1 MTDSVSQQTNYGSD
15 LLHLRSDPRCV
26 SDCSLTVQ
34 ILQEKPGT
42 KRPTIVRV
50 ATSLFARRG
59 IDGTSMRDV
68 ADAAGVREAAIY
80 RYFESKEQMSRE
92 IFTSWYGWYSRQ
104 LRDIVRGVG
113 NTREKVASMTRLELS
128 TAAEQT
134 DAFIYFCENEIRFL
148 RSLPADVP
156 RAHELLIELVKD
168 GQERCEVKGGDATLL
183 ADMLGGALCTVATA
197 AIRRRRKEKVDLELI
212 ASSCWALIAA

>member
-1 MTDSVSQQTNYGSD
+1 MN
-15 LLHLRSDPRCV
+15 
-26 SDCSLTVQ
+26 
-34 ILQEKPGT
+34 ILEEKPGT
-42 KRPTIVRV
+42 KRPTIVRA

-92 IFTSWYGWYSRQ
+92 IFASWYGWYSCQ
-104 LRDIVRGVG
+104 LRDVVAGAG
-113 NTREKVASMTRLELS
+113 STPEKVAAMTRLELS
-128 TAAEQT
+128 TAAEHT
-134 DAFIYFCENEIRFL
+134 EAFIYFCENEIRFL

-156 RAHELLIELVKD
+156 CVHELLIEFVKD
-168 GQERCEVKGGDATLL
+168 GQRRGEVKRGDATLL

-197 AIRRRRKEKVDLELI
+197 ATRRRRKEGEIDLELI

>member
-1 MTDSVSQQTNYGSD
+1 ME
-15 LLHLRSDPRCV
+15 
-26 SDCSLTVQ
+26 
-34 ILQEKPGT
+34 ILAEKPNT

-50 ATSLFARRG
+50 ATSLFASRG

-68 ADAAGVREAAIY
+68 SDAAGVREAAIY
-80 RYFESKEQMSRE
+80 RYFEGKEQMSRE
-92 IFTSWYGWYSRQ
+92 IFVSWYGWYSRQ

-113 NTREKVASMTRLELS
+113 STREKVAAMTRLELS

-148 RSLPADVP
+148 KSLPADVP
-156 RAHELLIELVKD
+156 RVHKLFTELVKD
-168 GQERCEVKGGDATLL
+168 GQKRGEVKPGDAVLL
-183 ADMLGGALCTVATA
+183 GDMLGGALCTVATA
-197 AIRRRRKEKVDLELI
+197 VIRRRRKEEIDLELI

>member
-1 MTDSVSQQTNYGSD
+1 M
-15 LLHLRSDPRCV
+15 H
-26 SDCSLTVQ
+26 
-34 ILQEKPGT
+34 ILEEKPGT
-42 KRPTIVRV
+42 KRPTIVRE
-50 ATSLFARRG
+50 ATSLFARQG

-104 LRDIVRGVG
+104 LRDIIRGVG
-113 NTREKVASMTRLELS
+113 STRKKVAAMTRLELS
-128 TAAEQT
+128 IAAEHT
-134 DAFIYFCENEIRFL
+134 DAFTYFCENEFRFL

-168 GQERCEVKGGDATLL
+168 GQKRGEVKRGDSVLL
-183 ADMLGGALCTVATA
+183 ADMLGGALCTVATGV
-197 AIRRRRKEKVDLELI
+197 IRRRRKEEIDLELI

>member
-1 MTDSVSQQTNYGSD
+1 MEI
-15 LLHLRSDPRCV
+15 LL
-26 SDCSLTVQ
+26 
-34 ILQEKPGT
+34 EKPRT

-68 ADAAGVREAAIY
+68 ADGAGVREAAIY
-80 RYFESKEQMSRE
+80 RYFESKEQLSRK
-92 IFTSWYGWYSRQ
+92 IFVSWYGWYSRQ

-113 NTREKVASMTRLELS
+113 SSREKVASMTRLELS
-128 TAAEQT
+128 TAREQT

-148 RSLPADVP
+148 KSLPADVP
-156 RAHELLIELVKD
+156 RAHELLVELVKI
-168 GQERCEVKGGDATLL
+168 GQERGEVKDGDATLL
-183 ADMLGGALCTVATA
+183 ADMVGGALCTVATGV
-197 AIRRRRKEKVDLELI
+197 IRRRRREDIDLELI

>member
-1 MTDSVSQQTNYGSD
+1 MK
-15 LLHLRSDPRCV
+15 
-26 SDCSLTVQ
+26 
-34 ILQEKPGT
+34 ILQEKLGT

-59 IDGTSMRDV
+59 IDGTSMREV

-80 RYFESKEQMSRE
+80 RYFEGKEHMSRE
-92 IFTSWYGWYSRQ
+92 IFASWYGWYSRQ
-104 LRDIVRGVG
+104 LRDIVQGDSS
-113 NTREKVASMTRLELS
+113 TREKVAAMTRLELS
-128 TAAEQT
+128 TATEHT

-148 RSLPADVP
+148 RSLPADAP
-156 RAHELLIELVKD
+156 RVDQLLIELVKD
-168 GQERCEVKGGDATLL
+168 GQKRGEVKHGDAILL

-197 AIRRRRKEKVDLELI
+197 VIRRRRKEEIDSELI

>member
-1 MTDSVSQQTNYGSD
+1 
-15 LLHLRSDPRCV
+15 
-26 SDCSLTVQ
+26 VQ

-42 KRPTIVRV
+42 KRPTIVRT

-92 IFTSWYGWYSRQ
+92 IFASWYGWYSRQ
-104 LRDIVRGVG
+104 LRDILRGVG
-113 NTREKVASMTRLELS
+113 STREKVASMTRLELS

-148 RSLPADVP
+148 SSLPADVP
-156 RAHELLIELVKD
+156 RSHKLLVELVKD
-168 GQERCEVKGGDATLL
+168 GQERREVKGGDATLL

-197 AIRRRRKEKVDLELI
+197 VIRRRRKEEIDLELI

>member
-1 MTDSVSQQTNYGSD
+1 MK
-15 LLHLRSDPRCV
+15 
-26 SDCSLTVQ
+26 

-42 KRPTIVRV
+42 KRPTIVRA

-80 RYFESKEQMSRE
+80 RYFEGKQEMSRE
-92 IFTSWYGWYSRQ
+92 IFASWYGWYSRQ
-104 LRDIVRGVG
+104 LRDIVRSVG
-113 NTREKVASMTRLELS
+113 STRDKVAAMTRLELS
-128 TAAEQT
+128 TATEHT

-156 RAHELLIELVKD
+156 RADELLIELVKD
-168 GQERCEVKGGDATLL
+168 GQKRGEVKHGDAVML

-197 AIRRRRKEKVDLELI
+197 AIRRRRKKEIDLELI

>member
-1 MTDSVSQQTNYGSD
+1 MK
-15 LLHLRSDPRCV
+15 
-26 SDCSLTVQ
+26 
-34 ILQEKPGT
+34 ILQEKPAT
-42 KRPTIVRV
+42 KRPTIVHT

-104 LRDIVRGVG
+104 LRDIVAGVG
-113 NTREKVASMTRLELS
+113 SAREKVAAICRLELS
-128 TAAEQT
+128 IAAEHT
-134 DAFIYFCENEIRFL
+134 DAFIYFCENEFRFL
-148 RSLPADVP
+148 TSLPADVP
-156 RAHELLIELVKD
+156 RAHKLLVELVKD
-168 GQERCEVKGGDATLL
+168 GQHRGEVKHGDAVLL

-197 AIRRRRKEKVDLELI
+197 VIRRRRKEKIDLELI

>member
-1 MTDSVSQQTNYGSD
+1 MDI
-15 LLHLRSDPRCV
+15 LL
-26 SDCSLTVQ
+26 
-34 ILQEKPGT
+34 EKPGT
-42 KRPTIVRV
+42 KRPTIVRT

-80 RYFESKEQMSRE
+80 RYFEGKEQMSRE
-92 IFTSWYGWYSRQ
+92 IFVSWYGWYSRQ
-104 LRDIVRGVG
+104 LRDIVWGVG
-113 NTREKVASMTRLELS
+113 STQEKVAAMARLELS
-128 TAAEQT
+128 TATEHT
-134 DAFIYFCENEIRFL
+134 DAFSYFCENEIRFL

-156 RAHELLIELVKD
+156 RTDELLIELVKD
-168 GQERCEVKGGDATLL
+168 GQKRGDVKHGDAVLL

-197 AIRRRRKEKVDLELI
+197 VVRRRRKEKIDLDLI

>member
-1 MTDSVSQQTNYGSD
+1 MK
-15 LLHLRSDPRCV
+15 
-26 SDCSLTVQ
+26 

-42 KRPTIVRV
+42 KRPTIVRA
-50 ATSLFARRG
+50 ATTLFARRG

-80 RYFESKEQMSRE
+80 RYFEGKEHMSRE
-92 IFTSWYGWYSRQ
+92 IFASWYSWYSRQ

-113 NTREKVASMTRLELS
+113 STREKVMAMARLELS
-128 TAAEQT
+128 IAGEHT

-156 RAHELLIELVKD
+156 RAHKLLIELVKD
-168 GQERCEVKGGDATLL
+168 GQKRGDVKRGDAALL

-197 AIRRRRKEKVDLELI
+197 TILRRRKQEEIDFELI

>member
-1 MTDSVSQQTNYGSD
+1 M
-15 LLHLRSDPRCV
+15 
-26 SDCSLTVQ
+26 Q
-34 ILQEKPGT
+34 ILQEKPST
-42 KRPTIVRV
+42 KRPTIVRT

-113 NTREKVASMTRLELS
+113 STREKVASMTRLELS

-156 RAHELLIELVKD
+156 RAHKLLVELVKD
-168 GQERCEVKGGDATLL
+168 GQERREVKGGDATLL

-197 AIRRRRKEKVDLELI
+197 VIRRHRKEEIDLELI

>member
-1 MTDSVSQQTNYGSD
+1 
-15 LLHLRSDPRCV
+15 
-26 SDCSLTVQ
+26 VQ

-113 NTREKVASMTRLELS
+113 STREKVESMTRLELS

-156 RAHELLIELVKD
+156 RAHELLVELVKD

-197 AIRRRRKEKVDLELI
+197 VIRRRRKEKVDLEFI
-212 ASSCWALIAA
+212 ASSCWALIAP

>member
-1 MTDSVSQQTNYGSD
+1 MEILTE
-15 LLHLRSDPRCV
+15 RPR
-26 SDCSLTVQ
+26 
-34 ILQEKPGT
+34 T
-42 KRPTIVRV
+42 KRPSIVRA

-92 IFTSWYGWYSRQ
+92 IFASWYGWYSRQ
-104 LRDIVRGVG
+104 LGDIVRGVG
-113 NTREKVASMTRLELS
+113 STREKVAAMTRLELS
-128 TAAEQT
+128 TAAEHA

-148 RSLPADVP
+148 RSLPTDVP
-156 RAHELLIELVKD
+156 RVDELLIELVKD
-168 GQERCEVKGGDATLL
+168 GQQRGDVKPGDAILL
-183 ADMLGGALCTVATA
+183 ADMLGGALCAVAIA
-197 AIRRRRKEKVDLELI
+197 AVRRRRKEEIDLELI